1 MKKNIKYIIYFLI
14 VVISALL
21 ISIILI
27 KINSKDTQLKE
38 NQTVNSY
45 DIREND
51 TFSNINDINEYF
63 IVKNIVD
70 RYISNIRDLNG
81 DS

>member
-63 IVKNIVD
+63 IVKNITLAQF
-70 RYISNIRDLNG
+70 Y
-81 DS
+81 